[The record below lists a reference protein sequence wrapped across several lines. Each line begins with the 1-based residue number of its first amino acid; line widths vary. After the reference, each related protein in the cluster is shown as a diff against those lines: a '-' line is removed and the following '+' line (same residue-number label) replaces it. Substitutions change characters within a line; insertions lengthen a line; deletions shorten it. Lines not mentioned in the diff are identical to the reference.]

1 MNLIIEKAVPADY
14 QMFADIIQSVWDGM
28 EQKDWFMA
36 DNADYTYEM
45 LSSRQGCGYKA
56 VDRDTGKTAGVFMT
70 VIPGLDESNL
80 GYDIGFTREQL
91 LKTAHMDSVA
101 ILPEYRGQRLQCRL
115 MQEAEKD
122 LKEQGIVLGKRKKN
136 DVPEECRFAYKDID
150 VVMAQQSELVTPIR
164 KLKTVGVVKG

>member
-101 ILPEYRGQRLQCRL
+101 ILL

-122 LKEQGIVLGKRKKN
+122 LKEQGICYLLCTVHPENRYSRDNVLKQGYTFVTRKKKYN
-136 DVPEECRFAYKDID
+136 GNIRDIL
-150 VVMAQQSELVTPIR
+150 MKRL
-164 KLKTVGVVKG
+164 

>member
-80 GYDIGFTREQL
+80 GYDIGLTREQL

-122 LKEQGIVLGKRKKN
+122 LKEQGICYLLCTVHPENRYSRDNVLKQGYTFVTRKKKYN
-136 DVPEECRFAYKDID
+136 GNIRDIL
-150 VVMAQQSELVTPIR
+150 MKRL
-164 KLKTVGVVKG
+164 